1 MLHFACLDYLQDVL
15 VNALREVAVR
25 CEAHLVHQLNGEQI
39 CFDLLVYG
47 VTRVCEM
54 VDEECI
60 EAGVLIVEEEQ
71 LSFQVT
77 KRMDLLQILPQVALD
92 NVREF
97 LEKQES
103 QRFDSTCLQGL
114 LQERLGE
121 EEGPVR

>member
-1 MLHFACLDYLQDVL
+1 M
-15 VNALREVAVR
+15 
-25 CEAHLVHQLNGEQI
+25 HQLNGKQI

-47 VTRVCEM
+47 VTRVSEM

-77 KRMDLLQILPQVALD
+77 KWMNLLQILPQVALD

-97 LEKQES
+97 LEQQES
-103 QRFDSTCLQGL
+103 
-114 LQERLGE
+114 
-121 EEGPVR
+121 